1 MLKLDSNFFIIP
13 YSISFYIHYLPKM
26 LKPSAWIDS
35 LQTVFDS
42 TPEVEDYVQPVYDIG
57 DDYGFTFVVD
67 TLSSPS
73 IAKG

>member
-1 MLKLDSNFFIIP
+1 
-13 YSISFYIHYLPKM
+13 M